1 MMLST
6 VIVMPTALMVMM
18 VFVMATAFII
28 ILMVMMMMLS
38 TMMVIVLATAFV
50 KDFQTCVTS
59 QILVTHLMLLQITN
73 TAQDTIFISKKQIKF
88 IFVNNDTT
96 TAITVTIFQK
106 LLLCL
111 C

>member
-1 MMLST
+1 MMMMLST
-6 VIVMPTALMVMM
+6 VIVMPTALMAMM
-18 VFVMATAFII
+18 VLVMATAFII
-28 ILMVMMMMLS
+28 ILMMLS

-59 QILVTHLMLLQITN
+59 QMLVTHLMLLQITN